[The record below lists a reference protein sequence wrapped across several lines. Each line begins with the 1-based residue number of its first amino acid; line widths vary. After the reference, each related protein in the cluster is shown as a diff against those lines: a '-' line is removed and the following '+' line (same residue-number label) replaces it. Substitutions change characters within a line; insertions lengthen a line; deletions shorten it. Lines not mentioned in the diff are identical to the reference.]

1 MPQQPGQYQRIVDRA
16 LQMTRRRTEEPI
28 RIAEICRAAGVSPR
42 TLLRA
47 FRAVHGATPYRYLCS
62 LRLLDARRIL
72 SAATGDP
79 PTVTEVATRFGFL
92 ELGRFAVAYRSAFG
106 ESPSATLR
114 RSAHADLNRQDPPKI
129 VPSLIVMNSRAASLQ
144 DGKLTL
150 TGVAPNSIVMNCL
163 ACRSLTEA
171 AEPSAAKAA

>member
-1 MPQQPGQYQRIVDRA
+1 
-16 LQMTRRRTEEPI
+16 MTRRRTEEPI

-47 FRAVHGATPYRYLCS
+47 FRAVHGVTPYRYLCS
-62 LRLLDARRIL
+62 LRLLDARRVL
-72 SAATGDP
+72 SSATGDP
-79 PTVTEVATRFGFL
+79 PTVTEVATRFGFVD
-92 ELGRFAVAYRSAFG
+92 R
-106 ESPSATLR
+106 
-114 RSAHADLNRQDPPKI
+114 AHLNRQDPPEI
-129 VPSLIVMNSRAASLQ
+129 VPSLIVINSQAASLQ

>member
-1 MPQQPGQYQRIVDRA
+1 LAASRSPIDLHSANPRRQRCVVR
-16 LQMTRRRTEEPI
+16 
-28 RIAEICRAAGVSPR
+28 
-42 TLLRA
+42 
-47 FRAVHGATPYRYLCS
+47 
-62 LRLLDARRIL
+62 
-72 SAATGDP
+72 
-79 PTVTEVATRFGFL
+79 
-92 ELGRFAVAYRSAFG
+92 
-106 ESPSATLR
+106 
-114 RSAHADLNRQDPPKI
+114 AHADLNRQDPPEI